1 MLKLE
6 LKRIFSKKLNVLAVG
21 LMVILAAVFSGF
33 AATSN
38 RYVDAHGTV
47 STGMLTTRKL
57 VENKNGYAGA
67 LTEAELTKII
77 AQYKA
82 VMEQSQEEQDA
93 NYGTLYQP
101 IDDIL
106 NFMISVLTPDAGYD
120 ETVLDSVTEDS
131 VQDFY
136 TWYRGNMKWM
146 ADQYGKTPEQK
157 DYLEKKYS
165 EIILPLQY
173 ESYGAWDTMIMYVET
188 YSIVLAILVGFI
200 CAGIFAD
207 DFQTKADAVFFA
219 SKYGRSKAIKTK
231 ILAGVVA
238 TTMIYWTGIVL
249 LSAISFGIMGTSG
262 MHTPYQMSEAYSI
275 YIMTYGQYYALTV
288 ACGYIA
294 SLLAASLAML
304 VAAKMHTISVA
315 VCIPFFL
322 YCLLPFIGRLLSS
335 YTKVFNLIPTILTNV
350 EASVRVPLLY
360 QIGTHVIRQVP
371 LVMVMYT
378 VLSIVLLPLVYRSF
392 RRYGRA

>member
-47 STGMLTTRKL
+47 STGMLATRKL

-131 VQDFY
+131 GQDFY

-207 DFQTKADAVFFA
+207 DFQTKVDAVFFA
-219 SKYGRSKAIKTK
+219 SKFGRSKAIKTK

-238 TTMIYWTGIVL
+238 TTKIYWTGIL
-249 LSAISFGIMGTSG
+249 LKSAISDG
-262 MHTPYQMSEAYSI
+262 
-275 YIMTYGQYYALTV
+275 
-288 ACGYIA
+288 
-294 SLLAASLAML
+294 
-304 VAAKMHTISVA
+304 
-315 VCIPFFL
+315 
-322 YCLLPFIGRLLSS
+322 
-335 YTKVFNLIPTILTNV
+335 
-350 EASVRVPLLY
+350 
-360 QIGTHVIRQVP
+360 
-371 LVMVMYT
+371 
-378 VLSIVLLPLVYRSF
+378 
-392 RRYGRA
+392 

>member
-1 MLKLE
+1 
-6 LKRIFSKKLNVLAVG
+6 
-21 LMVILAAVFSGF
+21 
-33 AATSN
+33 
-38 RYVDAHGTV
+38 
-47 STGMLTTRKL
+47 
-57 VENKNGYAGA
+57 
-67 LTEAELTKII
+67 
-77 AQYKA
+77 
-82 VMEQSQEEQDA
+82 
-93 NYGTLYQP
+93 
-101 IDDIL
+101 
-106 NFMISVLTPDAGYD
+106 
-120 ETVLDSVTEDS
+120 
-131 VQDFY
+131 
-136 TWYRGNMKWM
+136 
-146 ADQYGKTPEQK
+146 
-157 DYLEKKYS
+157 
-165 EIILPLQY
+165 
-173 ESYGAWDTMIMYVET
+173 MIMYAET

-219 SKYGRSKAIKTK
+219 SKYGRSKAIKNK

-322 YCLLPFIGRLLSS
+322 YCLLPFIGRVLSS
-335 YTKVFNLIPTILTNV
+335 YTKVFNLIPTILT
-350 EASVRVPLLY
+350 
-360 QIGTHVIRQVP
+360 
-371 LVMVMYT
+371 
-378 VLSIVLLPLVYRSF
+378 LSLIHI
-392 RRYGRA
+392 

>member
-38 RYVDAHGTV
+38 RYVDAHGAV
-47 STGMLTTRKL
+47 STGMLATRKL
-57 VENKNGYAGA
+57 AENKQEYAGP
-67 LTEAELTKII
+67 LTEAELTKIV

-82 VMEQSQEEQDA
+82 VMAQSEEKQDA

-106 NFMISVLTPDAGYD
+106 NFMISVLTPDEGYD

-131 VQDFY
+131 VQVFY
-136 TWYRGNMKWM
+136 TWYQKNMKWM

-173 ESYGAWDTMIMYVET
+173 ESYGAWDTMIMYAET

-219 SKYGRSKAIKTK
+219 SKYGRSKAIKNK

-315 VCIPFFL
+315 VCIPFFCTAYYHL
-322 YCLLPFIGRLLSS
+322 LGGYCPAIQRCS
-335 YTKVFNLIPTILTNV
+335 T
-350 EASVRVPLLY
+350 
-360 QIGTHVIRQVP
+360 
-371 LVMVMYT
+371 
-378 VLSIVLLPLVYRSF
+378 
-392 RRYGRA
+392 